1 MEHYLAI
8 YKSGLLIQKTLMDLK
23 INMLSKRSQK
33 IKSTYHTIQLIQS
46 PIKRTLIFSDRKQ
59 TSSCLGGRRGEFIK
73 GNKEILGGDGLSIIL
88 IEVIV
93 SWMDIYIGH
102 IDQTLHFRYVQL
114 ILGQIYLNKF
124 INNNF

>member
-1 MEHYLAI
+1 M
-8 YKSGLLIQKTLMDLK
+8 S
-23 INMLSKRSQK
+23 
-33 IKSTYHTIQLIQS
+33 QLIQS
-46 PIKRTLIFSDRKQ
+46 PMKCTPSFSDRKQ
-59 TSSCLGGRRGEFIK
+59 TSSCLGGRRGEFTK

-93 SWMDIYIGH
+93 SWMYIYIGH
-102 IDQTLHFRYVQL
+102 IDQTVHFKYVQF